1 MKMDWSVFESV
12 DHNAKVYGLHYTPP
26 AADESFA
33 IRLIMTECTQA
44 ISQYGMYLYSTLAL
58 SATATYRPIHIQ
70 LAAVTR
76 NAGAPIIEGM
86 NIILPDDYT
95 DFGTSYAARFQGDG
109 RSAKLCDTTYAIDL
123 VGNCRFGAGIVTY
136 IDTTEATDKDTA
148 SVVLQGGLG
157 VEKKVFVGTDMNVG
171 AMTKTGSLVGTRVTA
186 GAGGTSGSPTVVSV
200 TGKTIIE
207 LTPTGGSQYYEL
219 ANGVDCQIVFM
230 RVLNDNDPIYF
241 TNVYGV
247 FATGT
252 GIRFTLVYNSGDG
265 YWYCHGNYYL

>member
-1 MKMDWSVFESV
+1 
-12 DHNAKVYGLHYTPP
+12 
-26 AADESFA
+26 
-33 IRLIMTECTQA
+33 
-44 ISQYGMYLYSTLAL
+44 MYLYSSLAL

-76 NAGAPIIEGM
+76 DAGAPIIEGM

-109 RSAKLCDTTYAIDL
+109 RSAKLCDKTYAIDL

-136 IDTTEATDKDTA
+136 IDTTEATDKNTA
-148 SVVLQGGLG
+148 AVVLQGGLG

-186 GAGGTSGSPTVVSV
+186 GAGGTSGSPTQVSV
-200 TGKTIIE
+200 AGKTIVE
-207 LTPTGGSQYYEL
+207 LTPSETAGMQYYEL
-219 ANGVDCQIVFM
+219 TGGTDCQIVFM
-230 RVLNDNDPIYF
+230 RVLNTTDSIYF

-247 FATGT
+247 YAI
-252 GIRFTLVYNSGDG
+252 GIGIGFTLVYNSGDG
-265 YWYCHGNYYL
+265 YWYSHGDHSATNE